1 MTYKIV
7 SKFIKDLSFEIPNS
21 KSYFLLEK
29 NIKNYKFVCDIKS
42 KQIRPQIIQ
51 VDVSLGLVSIDKSLS
66 SNISVQVELTS
77 LVQIDEKTEKK
88 ELEKIVLVKVPNDIY
103 PEIRGIIV
111 YLFEKSGFNKINIDE
126 KIDFLKLFESR
137 KN

>member
-1 MTYKIV
+1 MLI
-7 SKFIKDLSFEIPNS
+7 
-21 KSYFLLEK
+21 
-29 NIKNYKFVCDIKS
+29 
-42 KQIRPQIIQ
+42 IRPQIIQ

-66 SNISVQVELTS
+66 SNINVQVELTS

-103 PEIRGIIV
+103 PEIRSIIV

>member
-1 MTYKIV
+1 M
-7 SKFIKDLSFEIPNS
+7 
-21 KSYFLLEK
+21 
-29 NIKNYKFVCDIKS
+29 
-42 KQIRPQIIQ
+42 
-51 VDVSLGLVSIDKSLS
+51 SLGLVSIDKSLS
-66 SNISVQVELTS
+66 SNINVQVELTS

-103 PEIRGIIV
+103 PEIRSIIV

>member
-1 MTYKIV
+1 
-7 SKFIKDLSFEIPNS
+7 
-21 KSYFLLEK
+21 
-29 NIKNYKFVCDIKS
+29 
-42 KQIRPQIIQ
+42 
-51 VDVSLGLVSIDKSLS
+51 LGLVSIDKSLS
-66 SNISVQVELTS
+66 SNINVQVELTS

>member
-1 MTYKIV
+1 MLI
-7 SKFIKDLSFEIPNS
+7 
-21 KSYFLLEK
+21 
-29 NIKNYKFVCDIKS
+29 
-42 KQIRPQIIQ
+42 IRPQIIQ

-66 SNISVQVELTS
+66 SNINVQVELTS

>member
-1 MTYKIV
+1 M
-7 SKFIKDLSFEIPNS
+7 
-21 KSYFLLEK
+21 
-29 NIKNYKFVCDIKS
+29 
-42 KQIRPQIIQ
+42 
-51 VDVSLGLVSIDKSLS
+51 SLGLVSIDKSLS
-66 SNISVQVELTS
+66 SNINVQVELTS

-88 ELEKIVLVKVPNDIY
+88 ELEKIVLVKVPNDVY
-103 PEIRGIIV
+103 PEIRSIIV